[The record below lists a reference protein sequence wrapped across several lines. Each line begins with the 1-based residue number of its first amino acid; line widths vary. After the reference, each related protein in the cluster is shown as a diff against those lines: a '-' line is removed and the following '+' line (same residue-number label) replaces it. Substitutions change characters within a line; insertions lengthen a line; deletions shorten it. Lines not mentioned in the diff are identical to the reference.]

1 MRSKRAASLLGRSG
15 GALPDTG
22 PPPLSDRAGGG
33 RSAYVNRPLRVLIV
47 EDSEDDAELVCFALR
62 EGGYEPVFDRV
73 DNAERMSAALARDWD
88 LVIADHTMPTFDAPR
103 ALRMLQESGK
113 DLPFII
119 VSGSINEEIAVSAM
133 RAGAHDFIMKDRLT
147 RLVPAVA
154 RELREAQ
161 GRSERR
167 RAERELKVLEARYQD
182 RLQDQAKRLQILSR
196 RLLDAQETERRA
208 VARELHDEIGQVLT
222 AVKIHLQALEQPAR
236 NKASAS
242 LTLRE
247 TIDIVEHAIQLVR
260 DRSMDL
266 RPALLD
272 DFGLVPA
279 IRWYVERHAAR
290 AGFKVE
296 LNADPHMARVPTGL
310 ETACFR
316 IIQEAVTNVMRHAKA
331 TEIDIDIE
339 NTSDGVRF
347 SIRDNGVGFDVSA
360 ARRRALLGGSIGI
373 AGMQE
378 RVEFLGGTLDIASAP
393 GTGTHI
399 EVFLPLSSPDTEG

>member
-1 MRSKRAASLLGRSG
+1 M
-15 GALPDTG
+15 
-22 PPPLSDRAGGG
+22 
-33 RSAYVNRPLRVLIV
+33 NRPLHVLIV
-47 EDSEDDAELVCFALR
+47 EDSEDDAELVCLELR
-62 EGGYEPVFDRV
+62 QGGYEPLFERV
-73 DNAERMSAALARDWD
+73 DTAEQMAAALTRDWD
-88 LVIADHTMPTFDAPR
+88 LVIADHTMPTFDAPH
-103 ALRMLQESGK
+103 ALRLLQASGK

-147 RLVPAVA
+147 RLVPAVS

-161 GRSERR
+161 SRSERR
-167 RAERELKVLEARYQD
+167 RTEQELRALESRYQD
-182 RLQDQAKRLQILSR
+182 RLQDQAQRLQILSR

-222 AVKIHLQALEQPAR
+222 AVKIHLQALEQASR
-236 NKASAS
+236 NKATAS
-242 LTLRE
+242 MSLRE
-247 TIDIVEHAIQLVR
+247 TIDIVEHAIQIVR

-272 DFGLVPA
+272 DFGLLPA

-290 AGFKVE
+290 AGFRVE
-296 LNADPHMARVPTGL
+296 LNADPHMPRVPAAL

-316 IIQEAVTNVMRHAKA
+316 IIQEAVTNAMRHAKA
-331 TEIDIDIE
+331 TELGIDIE
-339 NTSDGVRF
+339 NPTDGVRF

-360 ARRRALLGGSIGI
+360 ARRRALFGGSIGI

-378 RVEFLGGTLDIASAP
+378 RVEFLGGTLDIDSSP
-393 GTGTHI
+393 GRGTHI
-399 EVFLPLSSPDTEG
+399 EVFLPLTSPDTEG